1 MRPRTKA
8 ANRKPPLIPAPSAVA
23 AAALPE
29 TAISPSFGHIGRDG
43 EDERWDAYMAKA
55 FQATVDPRG
64 IGDPL
69 MRRSLVR
76 PIVWVGVACV
86 VSGLIATWVSTSI
99 ESWSS
104 SPAVLSQVLD
114 FDDRFP
120 AELNPPQVPQGLGDI
135 RQAISKS
142 LSLAELSEGEL
153 ETPGLPEPLSR
164 VSRASIPLPRPRP
177 AAGQQVQLAQSND
190 RTLVQKLAGFFHPHL
205 LLASAT
211 PEDGL
216 SAAAIDPT
224 AMGDKSNAIYVISDR
239 AVYLP
244 SGTRLEAHSGLG
256 VTKDDPRHVK
266 DKNVGATPPAVYEL
280 KPREQLFHGVQA
292 LRMTPIGGNTL
303 GRDGLLVHSF
313 MMGPDGDSNGCV
325 SIRDYDRFLTAFQQ
339 GEIKR
344 LIVVPTSAVPRSI
357 ASL

>member
-1 MRPRTKA
+1 
-8 ANRKPPLIPAPSAVA
+8 
-23 AAALPE
+23 
-29 TAISPSFGHIGRDG
+29 
-43 EDERWDAYMAKA
+43 MAKA
-55 FQATVDPRG
+55 FQPTVDPRG

-86 VSGLIATWVSTSI
+86 VSGLIATWVSTPV

-120 AELNPPQVPQGLGDI
+120 AELNPPQVPQGDI
-135 RQAISKS
+135 RQAISKG
-142 LSLAELSEGEL
+142 LSLAELSEGDL
-153 ETPGLPEPLSR
+153 ETPGLPERLSR

-177 AAGQQVQLAQSND
+177 AAAEQQVQLAQSND
-190 RTLVQKLAGFFHPHL
+190 RTLVQKLVGFFHPQL

-216 SAAAIDPT
+216 SAAAINPT

-256 VTKDDPRHVK
+256 VTKDDPRHVR

-303 GRDGLLVHSF
+303 GRYGLLVHSF

-344 LIVVPTSAVPRSI
+344 LIVVPTSADIPRST